1 MLNVKYGDKVVFV
14 GNVAMELYHS
24 DFLPYYGKEGMITEV
39 SDAVVVDGVL
49 FDSFR
54 FTVRFHDGEELP
66 FKGSELRKVE

>member
-39 SDAVVVDGVL
+39 SDAVVVRILLLLPGVL
-49 FDSFR
+49 YSYSR
-54 FTVRFHDGEELP
+54 
-66 FKGSELRKVE
+66 